1 MLPVEEPQMVTPV
14 RGRSDK
20 QPRLLWYARGMS
32 DFVTLDISDSIATV
46 TLLRAT
52 MPPTFF
58 VDIEAVF
65 RRIATERDVRVVVV
79 QSTAKAFSFG
89 LDLRAAMTELGPHL
103 SGGLAGGRMELL
115 GLIKRLQTSFD
126 VIASCPVPVIA
137 AIHGQCIGGGLDLI
151 TACDMRLSTRDA
163 TFSLR
168 ETKIGIVADLGSLQ
182 RLPRICGQGV
192 VRELAFTGKDI
203 SAARAESIGLVNE
216 LFEDITS
223 LHTGARKLAV
233 EIAGNPPLTVR
244 GVKAVLDYGEGKT
257 AADGL
262 AYVAA
267 WNSAFLASEDLMEAM
282 MAFMEKRPARFTGK

>member
-1 MLPVEEPQMVTPV
+1 MVTRV

-20 QPRLLWYARGMS
+20 QPHPLWYARGMS
-32 DFVTLDISDSIATV
+32 DFVTLDISESIATV

-58 VDIEAVF
+58 ADIEAVF

-137 AIHGQCIGGGLDLI
+137 AIHGPCIGGGLDLI
-151 TACDMRLSTRDA
+151 TACDLRLSTRDA

-168 ETKIGIVADLGSLQ
+168 ETRIGIVADLGSLQ

-203 SAARAESIGLVNE
+203 SATRAESIGLVNE

-223 LHTGARKLAV
+223 LHAGARKLAV

-257 AADGL
+257 VADGL